1 MSFVG
6 GVCGVFVVVVC
17 FCVCVLFLLVA
28 VAFFSL
34 LTHMENVSLCSG
46 QC

>member
-28 VAFFSL
+28 VAFFFTL
-34 LTHMENVSLCSG
+34 LTHMENVSM
-46 QC
+46 